1 MLKISD
7 YSNQMMKSSF
17 DIPNPIL
24 KKNKKYIII
33 QDNLFFALYSKK
45 NNLNNFDMAEY
56 NDVNEKIKIAEKLEK
71 MKFKNKEDI
80 VNNLVYD
87 KTINLDTF
95 NVICLFYKLNII
107 FIKNRTYVK
116 MKYSEDDTSFLYI
129 NDKGQYL
136 ETEQDV
142 DKLLEVNMEKPLRA
156 VSFYKLGELQ
166 EMATKLNIDTEKKKK
181 QELYDSIKMV
191 LSGLYKIE

>member
-17 DIPNPIL
+17 DIPNPII
-24 KKNKKYIII
+24 KKTKKYIII

-56 NDVNEKIKIAEKLEK
+56 NDVNEKIKIAEQLEK